1 MEEFYSNCHGA
12 GVSPNQLPE
21 YQCHKKVRAFKI
33 SSIEDHGDVFVL
45 NGETSLQAC
54 VVFKSFIDKH
64 NPEVGGYYVRYRDG
78 YESFSP
84 ADAFE
89 DGYSLITD
97 EPQVSNCTPTAQEV
111 TISKKEYFN
120 LLQRDLELAAL
131 NNAGV
136 DNWEGYDI
144 SRDYLDEII
153 LDLEEGEFKTF
164 MKQNF
169 DL

>member
-1 MEEFYSNCHGA
+1 MEE
-12 GVSPNQLPE
+12 
-21 YQCHKKVRAFKI
+21 
-33 SSIEDHGDVFVL
+33 
-45 NGETSLQAC
+45 T
-54 VVFKSFIDKH
+54 
-64 NPEVGGYYVRYRDG
+64 
-78 YESFSP
+78 
-84 ADAFE
+84 
-89 DGYSLITD
+89 
-97 EPQVSNCTPTAQEV
+97 V

-120 LLQRDLELAAL
+120 LLQRDIELAAL